1 MVYSDFNVK
10 LELQAEQEWHHAIVR
25 SISIPLMSPICHK
38 QPFLFFS
45 CLFIASCY
53 VNVTRFCAILAK
65 SNIGDCFRA
74 DCEEK
79 LLLSKQFLFLLLN
92 FLFQVLLSVQPWKF
106 HDKTL
111 YKVLDYKK
119 VELMHFHTYCQLSK
133 DKDLHTLFRC
143 VCISTCCLVT
153 Q

>member
-1 MVYSDFNVK
+1 MPRTFKKFLVGGWVVIRWSIVILMLSLNFKLNKNGIMQLYDQFLLPWRPLNVK
-10 LELQAEQEWHHAIVR
+10 
-25 SISIPLMSPICHK
+25 
-38 QPFLFFS
+38 QPSLFFS
-45 CLFIASCY
+45 CLLIASCY

-111 YKVLDYKK
+111 YKVWIIKK
-119 VELMHFHTYCQLSK
+119 LSW
-133 DKDLHTLFRC
+133 
-143 VCISTCCLVT
+143 CIFTPTVN
-153 Q
+153 